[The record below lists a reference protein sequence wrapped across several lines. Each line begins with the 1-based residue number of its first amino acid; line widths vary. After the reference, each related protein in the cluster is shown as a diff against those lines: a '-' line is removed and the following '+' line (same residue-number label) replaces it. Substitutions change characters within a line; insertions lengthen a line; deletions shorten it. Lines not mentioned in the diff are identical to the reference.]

1 MQPTL
6 LQMPATLLP
15 ANKNKQPPQAMD
27 FGFWVT
33 MIMMLL
39 LLGGLGAYIVSTYL
53 PGTRFVSKLIP
64 PIDGPQPTLT
74 LIGANTTTVT
84 SGQRLHVHGEH
95 FGVNDA
101 ITFVL
106 DTRKLGVSIQSSI
119 QGTFD
124 ASVTIP
130 SDWLAGA
137 YALEAQDN
145 HTGKHAFL
153 DLQVLPK
160 TTPTDTTALA
170 LENDQGH
177 PLASL
182 IFTAVVSKG
191 DPQKQRIYLKN
202 TSDRPLEWT
211 VAAIA
216 ERNLGWLLID
226 GGITGGTLKA
236 REATSMRISVIT
248 AGLKIGSY
256 RGHVIFT
263 VASQRQVL
271 LPVTLTIADPTVE
284 VVVTPS
290 PVVAFIRPGGTC
302 QPIILALVDLSDTAV
317 IRWDV
322 KGDDA
327 YDQQHIFLN
336 GRPEAQGSLSPSG
349 QGEDT
354 VALKVAC
361 IGVRLGTV
369 YNITVYYNDVQ
380 IHVPIIIRQ
389 SY

>member
-1 MQPTL
+1 
-6 LQMPATLLP
+6 
-15 ANKNKQPPQAMD
+15 MD

-106 DTRKLGVSIQSSI
+106 DTSMLGVSVQSSI

-124 ASVTIP
+124 ANVTIP

-137 YALEAQDN
+137 YALEARDN
-145 HTGKHAFL
+145 HTGKQAFL
-153 DLQVLPK
+153 DLQVLPN
-160 TTPTDTTALA
+160 TTPTDTTALTV
-170 LENDQGH
+170 ENDQGN
-177 PLASL
+177 PLTEL

-202 TSDRPLEWT
+202 TSERPLEWT

-216 ERNLGWLLID
+216 ERNLGWLLVD
-226 GGITGGTLKA
+226 GGITSGTLKA
-236 REATSMRISVIT
+236 REATSITINVTT

-256 RGHVIFT
+256 SGYVIFT
-263 VASQRQVL
+263 VASQGQVI
-271 LPVTLTIADPTVE
+271 LPVTLTVANTTVE
-284 VVVTPS
+284 VVVTPN
-290 PVVAFIRPGGTC
+290 PVVAFIQPGGTC
-302 QPIILALVDLSDTAV
+302 QPIILAFVNLSNTAV
-317 IRWDV
+317 IRWDA
-322 KGDDA
+322 KGDDP

-361 IGVRLGTV
+361 SGVRLGTV
-369 YNITVYYNDVQ
+369 YKITVYYNDIQVDA
-380 IHVPIIIRQ
+380 IPIVVYRYYDESDQ
-389 SY
+389 LALG